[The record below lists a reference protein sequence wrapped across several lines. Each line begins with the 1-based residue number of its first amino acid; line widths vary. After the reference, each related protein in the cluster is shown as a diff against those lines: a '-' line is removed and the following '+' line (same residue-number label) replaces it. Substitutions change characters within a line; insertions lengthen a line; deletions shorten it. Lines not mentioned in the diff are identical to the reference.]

1 MKVSFREI
9 YIICAGD
16 DGCMKVAI
24 FFMIKS
30 FVTYKENV
38 LLNQRICLCKVFIFY
53 NVYTENKKKWQNE
66 LPIDRKVVS
75 PI

>member
-53 NVYTENKKKWQNE
+53 NAVTPCEICATKAKYLNQYA
-66 LPIDRKVVS
+66 
-75 PI
+75 